1 MFGLTRTLLRDRK
14 CPAGVLTV
22 DWLNISIRPAWG
34 EIVHFESRTNRGLDN
49 WLPNLPPYYC
59 HEAAASGCSS
69 SLLCKLWY
77 LNGMMTSV
85 RSSRALS
92 SVSKSL
98 DHFTTE
104 EVTTTQIIR
113 QIRSN
118 YNVALAILL
127 NQIISWN
134 TWPAIRIGKPL
145 WEINYGSREEE
156 SIHVKADH
164 SIGN

>member
-1 MFGLTRTLLRDRK
+1 
-14 CPAGVLTV
+14 
-22 DWLNISIRPAWG
+22 
-34 EIVHFESRTNRGLDN
+34 
-49 WLPNLPPYYC
+49 
-59 HEAAASGCSS
+59 
-69 SLLCKLWY
+69 
-77 LNGMMTSV
+77 MMTSV

-127 NQIISWN
+127 NQIIS
-134 TWPAIRIGKPL
+134 
-145 WEINYGSREEE
+145 
-156 SIHVKADH
+156 
-164 SIGN
+164 